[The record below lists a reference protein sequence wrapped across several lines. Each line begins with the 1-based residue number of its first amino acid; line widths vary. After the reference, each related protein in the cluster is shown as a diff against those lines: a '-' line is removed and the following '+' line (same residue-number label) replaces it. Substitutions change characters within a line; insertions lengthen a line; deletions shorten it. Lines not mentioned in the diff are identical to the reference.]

1 MVIPNIGAF
10 IARGFITALFIPT
23 GWLPNEHFRQNCR
36 PDDYLFIARDD
47 WFYRWSPVGGKRG
60 AVMGGIGTIGV
71 IVGAE
76 IPMFLWL
83 DDYGAARW
91 SGD

>member
-10 IARGFITALFIPT
+10 IAGVLLLHYLFLLVGCRMNISP
-23 GWLPNEHFRQNCR
+23 NCR

-47 WFYRWSPVGGKRG
+47 WFYWWYLVGGKRG

-71 IVGAE
+71 ISAQRSRCS
-76 IPMFLWL
+76 L
-83 DDYGAARW
+83 AR
-91 SGD
+91 